1 MIIFLIITTLITW
14 LLIYLWNEDEIKAF
28 GMWLAVWCLAN
39 LIIWVS
45 SYGSYVNAR
54 TFYDITKEQYSES
67 IVMYE
72 DKAILNINENS
83 FTDMKYKGYQE
94 NMADMIKTL
103 RENIVSYNNTVN
115 KKRIYKKNP
124 FFSWYIVKPDDDMKS
139 LTLKEV
145 Q

>member
-1 MIIFLIITTLITW
+1 MIIFLITAMLFGLILYYLWKEDEVWAFILWTAIWCLIHLITW
-14 LLIYLWNEDEIKAF
+14 
-28 GMWLAVWCLAN
+28 
-39 LIIWVS
+39 WVS
-45 SYGSYVNAR
+45 YSSYVDAR

-67 IVMYE
+67 IVMYG

-94 NMADMIKTL
+94 NIAEMIKTL
-103 RENIVSYNNTVN
+103 RENIVRYNNVVN
-115 KKRIYKKNP
+115 KKRIYGKNL
-124 FFSWYIVKPDDDMKS
+124 FFNWYIVQPDDDMKS